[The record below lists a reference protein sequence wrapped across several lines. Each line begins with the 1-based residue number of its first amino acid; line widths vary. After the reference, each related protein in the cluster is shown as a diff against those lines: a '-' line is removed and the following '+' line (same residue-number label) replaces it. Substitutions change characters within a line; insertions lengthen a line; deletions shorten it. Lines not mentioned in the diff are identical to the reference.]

1 MNELT
6 QLHNQMLATLGQ
18 HFDKKIDRIQVYSP
32 SQSIESPAIYL
43 GSHEL
48 TVEKQQWDGRHLLH
62 SEWFA
67 LCVLSI
73 QTPNVDIEI
82 RQFATEIM
90 LVLNNHDKN
99 RWSLADQVSEPKMI
113 QSRPAIFNP
122 DADGYEA
129 WEVSWQQS
137 LYIGDSIW
145 LDEGTPPTTVLCS
158 DAPEIGIPHEDD
170 YRVISR

>member
-1 MNELT
+1 MNELKT
-6 QLHNQMLATLGQ
+6 LHHQMLATFSQ
-18 HFDKKIDRIQVYSP
+18 HFDKKIDRIQAYSP

-48 TVEKQQWDGRHLLH
+48 TLDKQQWDGRYLLQG
-62 SEWFA
+62 EWFA
-67 LCVLSI
+67 LCVLSMT
-73 QTPNVDIEI
+73 TPNVEIEI

-90 LVLNNHDKN
+90 LVLNNPAKN
-99 RWSLADQVSEPKMI
+99 RWPLIDQVSEPEAI

-145 LDEGTPPTTVLCS
+145 LDEGTPPTTVLYS
-158 DAPEIGIPHEDD
+158 DAPEIGIPHKDD
-170 YRVISR
+170 YRVVSR